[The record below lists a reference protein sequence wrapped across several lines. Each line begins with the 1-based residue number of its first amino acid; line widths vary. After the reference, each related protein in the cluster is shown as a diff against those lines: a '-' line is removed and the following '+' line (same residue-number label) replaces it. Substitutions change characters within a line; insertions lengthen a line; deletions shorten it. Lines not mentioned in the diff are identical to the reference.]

1 MSEHTQEPLV
11 DTTPLV
17 RPAQHERQK
26 SLEKLYADRPTA
38 HELKERHILLDTD
51 AAPQDSGAGLQSAQ
65 HALEQQRISD
75 SLKKNLEHRPT
86 KEDLVERNILSSTSA
101 APGIQAQQKEL
112 EKHMRADSLNEK
124 LSHRPPPEEL
134 LHKGVLKEDPTS
146 PVEGMDRESAE
157 KRYEEAIEEEYA
169 KREGG
174 A

>member
-1 MSEHTQEPLV
+1 MSEQTQEPLV
-11 DTTPLV
+11 DTSSVV

-51 AAPQDSGAGLQSAQ
+51 AAPGIQSAQ

-86 KEDLVERNILSSTSA
+86 KEDLVERNILSSTTA

-124 LSHRPPPEEL
+124 LSHRPQPEEL
-134 LHKGVLKEDPTS
+134 VNKGVLKEDPTS
-146 PVEGMDRESAE
+146 PIEGSNESAE

>member
-1 MSEHTQEPLV
+1 MSEQTQEALV
-11 DTTPLV
+11 DTSSVV

-51 AAPQDSGAGLQSAQ
+51 AAPAQ

-86 KEDLVERNILSSTSA
+86 KEDLVERNILSSTTA

-124 LSHRPPPEEL
+124 LSHRPQPEEL
-134 LHKGVLKEDPTS
+134 MNKGVLKEDPTS
-146 PVEGMDRESAE
+146 PIEGGNASAE